1 MAVSLLKAIAFI
13 AAAILLLLATGPLTA
28 IAAATI
34 GIGRVEMWVYGAV
47 YSLLLLGAS
56 RLAFGLDG
64 LTLRALGLA
73 LTRERAGELAMGFA
87 LGVTLFVGLALVRA
101 ASVGA
106 EWSFAG
112 VDALPGALVGLV
124 VALVLLLPEELI
136 FRGYAFTR
144 LIDAVGDWR
153 AIATSASLFG
163 LYHLAGTEMW
173 GMGAVFQF
181 AMPALGGLVFGWA
194 AVTSR
199 GLALPIGLHLGGNWV
214 QASVLSF
221 APPSS
226 AGHGALWS
234 VRLSDV
240 QQQQLFAP
248 DVGPHVPFML
258 TMIGATLVL
267 RAVLDRRAPPDPSVS
282 SNGVLN

>member
-124 VALVLLLPEELI
+124 VA
-136 FRGYAFTR
+136 
-144 LIDAVGDWR
+144 
-153 AIATSASLFG
+153 
-163 LYHLAGTEMW
+163 
-173 GMGAVFQF
+173 
-181 AMPALGGLVFGWA
+181 WA
-194 AVTSR
+194 AVRSR

-282 SNGVLN
+282 